1 MTRGFAIRGSM
12 RTLEEVYSPAGAAAV
27 LFECVAGSR
36 AYGTNTPHS
45 DEDVRGI
52 FAVPAEAYLDLVRPV
67 DQIADERGNVV
78 FYSLRR
84 VVELLTQA
92 NPNVLELLFMPPEC
106 VARSSPEMAT
116 LVAHRHLFISKR
128 CLQTH
133 SGYAVAQIRKARGQN
148 KWVNNPKPRPA
159 PVKEEYCYIIP
170 WRCGDAGSPAAPSRP
185 VPLQEVGWAL
195 DEYHA
200 ARVEHT
206 RDVYRLYHYGRDA
219 RGVFRGSMLVC
230 ESIPKDDELTH
241 FAGFLIY
248 NELAWKQALVE
259 HQNYWAWRRDR
270 NDARWQQQER
280 GELDFDAKNMM
291 HTVRLLLSGRSILKS
306 GLPMVRFVG
315 EELALLRSIREG
327 QRSFEEIMQIATGLL
342 DDCERL
348 AAVADLP
355 EECDANAADALLRDL
370 TAAWEKRCS

>member
-1 MTRGFAIRGSM
+1 MN
-12 RTLEEVYSPAGAAAV
+12 TLDELRAPAGVASV

-36 AYGTNTPHS
+36 AYGTNTATS

-52 FAVPAEAYLDLVRPV
+52 FAVAAGAYLNLVRPA

-78 FYSLRR
+78 YYSLRR
-84 VVELLTQA
+84 VIELLTQA
-92 NPNVLELLFMPPEC
+92 NPNVLELLFMPEDC
-106 VARSSPEMAT
+106 IVKSSPEMAA
-116 LVAHRHLFISKR
+116 LIEQRGLFISKK

-148 KWVNNPKPRPA
+148 KWVNNPKARPA

-170 WRCGDAGSPAAPSRP
+170 WRGDSDGGGPPSRP
-185 VPLQEVGWAL
+185 VPLAHVGWAL

-206 RDVYRLYHYGRDA
+206 RDVYRLYHYGKDA
-219 RGVFRGSMLVC
+219 KGVFRGSMLVC
-230 ESIPKDDELTH
+230 ESIPKSDEPTH

-248 NELAWKQALVE
+248 NEQAWKQALVE

-291 HTVRLLLSGRSILKS
+291 HTVRLLLSGRSIMQS
-306 GLPMVRFVG
+306 GAPIVRFAG
-315 EELALLRSIREG
+315 DDLALLMSIRQG
-327 QRSFEEIMQIATGLL
+327 QRPFEEIMQIAEGLL
-342 DDCERL
+342 ADCERL
-348 AAVADLP
+348 AAGADLP
-355 EECDANAADALLRDL
+355 QECDAQAAAAVLQEL
-370 TAAWEKRCS
+370 TAGWERRCS